1 MTLKIEQD
9 AGTEIASGKNLA
21 SISMTP
27 CLDVNG
33 RAWGVYVHA
42 QAPNKNDQLNG
53 RRGFDAFRNEGENRS
68 RFLRT
73 LR

>member
-1 MTLKIEQD
+1 MTLKIKQD

-42 QAPNKNDQLNG
+42 QAPNKK
-53 RRGFDAFRNEGENRS
+53 RS
-68 RFLRT
+68 AQWSARL
-73 LR
+73 